1 MAINHFVTEGT
12 KSLKQ
17 YLWNFSEKLSAYRG
31 DNGLKAAGQAM
42 PKKKKLPPCTIEMLV
57 VFWAGHK
64 PQNRRRASFAAN
76 HPDYTVP

>member
-1 MAINHFVTEGT
+1 VASVRQDKPDAPEGT

-42 PKKKKLPPCTIEMLV
+42 PKKKNYPLV
-57 VFWAGHK
+57 
-64 PQNRRRASFAAN
+64 P
-76 HPDYTVP
+76 